1 MRRGLFIGQIV
12 VYTAIAIGVGFLLT
26 RLVGEPFLSMTE
38 LDVEEYLDHAANLRG
53 NRYTFEATIANALA
67 WTPDRGR
74 LFSVDV
80 PTADNDVA
88 VLPVLIPAALNQRNV
103 QKGQVYQF
111 SVDIVDGG
119 LIQVKEMRKK

>member
-1 MRRGLFIGQIV
+1 MRRSIFIGQIV

-38 LDVEEYLDHAANLRG
+38 LDVDDYLNHADNLRG
-53 NRYTFEATIANALA
+53 NRYTFEGAIANALA
-67 WTPDRGR
+67 WTPDEGR

-80 PTADNDVA
+80 TTDDDVD
-88 VLPVLIPAALNQRNV
+88 VLPVLIPAALNHLNV

-111 SVDIVDGG
+111 SVDIAERG
-119 LIQVKEMRKK
+119 LIRVQEMRKK